1 MIDHATPADRLGIS
15 IDAKRAAA
23 WRYLNEHSLSVL
35 RHGFTPTK
43 AGDTD
48 VSRTMA
54 LARRRA
60 EQHA

>member
-1 MIDHATPADRLGIS
+1 MIDYITPAQRLAGATS
-15 IDAKRAAA
+15 LDAKRAAA

-35 RHGFTPTK
+35 YHGFVPTK

-60 EQHA
+60 TA